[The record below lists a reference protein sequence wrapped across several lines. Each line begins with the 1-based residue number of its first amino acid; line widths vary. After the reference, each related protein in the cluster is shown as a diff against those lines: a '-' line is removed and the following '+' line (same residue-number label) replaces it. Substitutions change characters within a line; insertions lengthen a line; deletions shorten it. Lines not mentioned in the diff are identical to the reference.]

1 MKHMKKRILACL
13 LAGALTVS
21 TFATAGAPIASAAG
35 ATLGY
40 WPEPL
45 PVSNQFYYQN
55 ESLQPYGS
63 CFQIDELKK
72 WSPDNDPDAR
82 YNRGSIE
89 LRDRWMGPNV
99 NPLASRDA
107 TVMPLAMANARASEA
122 PSQGGDGDFVY
133 AFNYFQY
140 VDTFNFWGGSS
151 GEGPIAIPSPELI
164 DSAHRNGSR
173 ITGTIFL
180 PWGDGAYGNQFVSE
194 MLEKDENGNYIAADK
209 LIEIAQYYGFDG
221 YIFNAESGTGI
232 AGFSDFLAYIQ
243 RNKPDDFTI
252 SWYNGSGSVNSS
264 SINSWMQEAT
274 LGLPTSGGWI

>member
-1 MKHMKKRILACL
+1 MKHLSKRILACL

-21 TFATAGAPIASAAG
+21 SFAVAAPMASAAG

-45 PVSNQFYYQN
+45 PVGNQWYYQN

-82 YNRGSIE
+82 YNRGAVE

-107 TVMPLAMANARASEA
+107 KVMPLAMSNARASEA
-122 PSQGGDGDFVY
+122 PSQGADDDFVY

-151 GEGPIAIPSPELI
+151 SEGPIAIPSPEVI
-164 DSAHRNGSR
+164 DSAHRNGVPA
-173 ITGTIFL
+173 TGTIFL
-180 PWGDGAYGNQFVSE
+180 PWGDSAYGNRFVKE
-194 MLEKDENGNYIAADK
+194 MLEKDANGNYIAADK

-221 YIFNAESGTGI
+221 YIFNAESGTSVP
-232 AGFSDFLAYIQ
+232 GFKDFLTYIQ
-243 RNKPDDFTI
+243 TRKPDNFTI

-264 SINSWMQEAT
+264 SINSTVIPA
-274 LGLPTSGGWI
+274 LPMSGGWI